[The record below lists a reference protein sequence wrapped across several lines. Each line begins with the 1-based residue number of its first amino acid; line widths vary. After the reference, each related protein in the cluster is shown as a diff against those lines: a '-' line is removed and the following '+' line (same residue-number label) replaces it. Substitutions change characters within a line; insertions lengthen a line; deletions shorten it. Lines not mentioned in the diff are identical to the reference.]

1 MHADDLVGLVKSE
14 IRNFFISNINFFK
27 TALLFAFTLVFLL
40 RSGDFDLKV
49 QDHVAIS
56 EEDVAPIAFVMA
68 KIFDHLV
75 RGSLNNFGGVHLV
88 YTFGAQFNIDFFSF
102 LVKLFLGRKFA
113 LQHQFLQVFRVGLHQ

>member
-14 IRNFFISNINFFK
+14 IGNFFISYINFFK

-56 EEDVAPIAFVMA
+56 KEDVAPISLVMA